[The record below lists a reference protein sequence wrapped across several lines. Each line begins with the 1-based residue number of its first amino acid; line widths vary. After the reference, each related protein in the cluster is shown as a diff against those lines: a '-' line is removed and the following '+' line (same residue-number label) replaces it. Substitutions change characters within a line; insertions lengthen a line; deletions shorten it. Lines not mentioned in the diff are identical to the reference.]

1 MIAKGT
7 PIYVGQDFYV
17 PYFQVKLQDRPLG
30 QDVIHDITQVT
41 YQDSVDTVAS
51 FELTVNNW
59 DAKQRTFKYSDTD
72 LFNPGKKVEL
82 WMGYY
87 GRDRLRLMLV
97 GKITSLRPTFPASGQ
112 PTLAVSGQN
121 LLHHLRGKQ
130 LTRTYEDQTASQI
143 ARQVGKRMNV
153 KVRTDPAA
161 EAREER
167 YKHIMQH
174 NEFDIVFLMR
184 LAERHGYDIF
194 VEERGQ
200 NGQAGESSL
209 YFGPPVSRST
219 VYNLDY
225 GSSLIDFTPNLSTS
239 NQVKSVR
246 SQGWDNENKR
256 RLRYTSQINSLAT
269 QPLNAGRDR
278 NNIQQSFADREDVIS
293 RRPVNSQQEA
303 QTQATETHER
313 IIRQMLTGSGS
324 TVGLPDLRAGNF
336 VRISG
341 VGERFSGK
349 YFVTATTHNISDSG
363 YTTKFDGRR
372 EEA

>member
-1 MIAKGT
+1 MTRGT
-7 PIYVGQDFYV
+7 PIYLGQDFYV
-17 PYFQVKLQDRPLG
+17 PSFQVKLQDRPLG
-30 QDVIHDITQVT
+30 QDVINDVTQVT
-41 YQDSVDTVAS
+41 YQDTIDTVAS

-59 DAKQRTFKYSDTD
+59 DAKTRAFKYSDTE

-87 GRDRLRLMLV
+87 GSDRLRLMLV
-97 GKITSLRPTFPASGQ
+97 GKITSLRPTFPSSGQ

-121 LLHHLRGKQ
+121 LLHSLRGTQ

-143 ARQVGKRMNV
+143 ARQVGTRMRMN
-153 KVRTDPAA
+153 VRTDPAA

-209 YFGPPVSRST
+209 YFGPPVSRSI

-225 GSSLIDFTPNLSTS
+225 GSSLIEFQPNLSTS
-239 NQVKSVR
+239 NQVRTVKA
-246 SQGWDNENKR
+246 QGWDNENKR
-256 RLRYTSQINSLAT
+256 RLRATSQIRSLTT
-269 QPLNAGRDR
+269 QPLNPGQDQRA
-278 NNIQQSFADREDVIS
+278 IEQAFADREDVIAQ
-293 RRPVNSQQEA
+293 RPVNSQQEA
-303 QTQATETHER
+303 QTQSTESHTR
-313 IIRQMLTGSGS
+313 IVRRMLTGSGS
-324 TVGLPDLRAGNF
+324 TVGLPDLRAGGF

-341 VGERFSGK
+341 VGERFSGT
-349 YFVTATTHNISDSG
+349 YFITATTHTISDSG
-363 YTTKFDGRR
+363 YTTQFDGRR
-372 EEA
+372 EGA